1 MLMAQAAP
9 IKFGEMRNVFK
20 CKYVHSAQKKKK
32 KRVKCIHERRR
43 MREGGNPRHSC
54 EQRRNEA
61 AVVRSGG
68 WFAKLC
74 FWTGFSSP
82 SPAQIKRGLIIQV
95 YGFHISLCLSLIL
108 PDFTRSARLQ
118 IHPRPNHQT
127 ADPDI

>member
-1 MLMAQAAP
+1 MSSNANM
-9 IKFGEMRNVFK
+9 
-20 CKYVHSAQKKKK
+20 YTVHQKKKK
-32 KRVKCIHERRR
+32 KKESNAFMKGEECVKEVILDTRVSKRW
-43 MREGGNPRHSC
+43 
-54 EQRRNEA
+54 NEA
-61 AVVRSGG
+61 AWVRSGG

>member
-61 AVVRSGG
+61 AVGKKRWMVCEALLLDQVLLSEPGANQAR
-68 WFAKLC
+68 FNY
-74 FWTGFSSP
+74 SSLWLP
-82 SPAQIKRGLIIQV
+82 H
-95 YGFHISLCLSLIL
+95 FTLSE
-108 PDFTRSARLQ
+108 PDST
-118 IHPRPNHQT
+118 
-127 ADPDI
+127 